1 MRGGAAPT
9 RGAPPTRAGDVAA
22 RPASPA
28 AGGQW
33 AREGPRSRPPGAARA
48 LPSPPGAGP
57 GVPAAARAPSR
68 CPAPPP
74 RAPARPWRAS
84 APRSCRRCCCCCCCC
99 CGRARCGPSPRCAR
113 SAWCGPTRSWASGRP
128 RTTGASSTTTR
139 PSWARRTPRPSTS
152 SARRRAR
159 TGWGLCWF
167 EILLL
172 DWLWRT
178 NGRVTAV
185 SPGLEQCLARS
196 RKIVDRIDNDGDG
209 FVTTEELK
217 TWIKRVQKRYIYDN
231 VAKVWK
237 DYDRDKDDKISW
249 EEYKQATYG
258 YYLGNPA
265 EFQDSSDHHTFKKML
280 PRDERRFKAADRDGD
295 QTATREEFTAFLH
308 PEEFEHMKEIVV
320 LETLEDIDKN
330 GDGFVDQDEY
340 IADMFSHEENGP
352 EPDWVL
358 SEREQFTEFRDLNK
372 DGKLDKDEIRHW
384 ILPQDYDH
392 AQAEARH
399 LVYESDKNKD
409 EKLTKEEILENW
421 NMFVGSQATNYGE
434 DLTKNHDEL

>member
-1 MRGGAAPT
+1 
-9 RGAPPTRAGDVAA
+9 
-22 RPASPA
+22 
-28 AGGQW
+28 
-33 AREGPRSRPPGAARA
+33 
-48 LPSPPGAGP
+48 
-57 GVPAAARAPSR
+57 
-68 CPAPPP
+68 
-74 RAPARPWRAS
+74 
-84 APRSCRRCCCCCCCC
+84 
-99 CGRARCGPSPRCAR
+99 
-113 SAWCGPTRSWASGRP
+113 
-128 RTTGASSTTTR
+128 
-139 PSWARRTPRPSTS
+139 
-152 SARRRAR
+152 
-159 TGWGLCWF
+159 
-167 EILLL
+167 
-172 DWLWRT
+172 
-178 NGRVTAV
+178 
-185 SPGLEQCLARS
+185 
-196 RKIVDRIDNDGDG
+196 KIVDRIDSDGDG
-209 FVTTEELK
+209 LVTTEELK
-217 TWIKRVQKRYIYDN
+217 VWIKRVQKRYIYDN

-237 DYDRDKDDKISW
+237 DYDRDKDERISW

-280 PRDERRFKAADRDGD
+280 PRDERRFKASDLDGD
-295 QTATREEFTAFLH
+295 LTATREEFTAFLH

-340 IADMFSHEENGP
+340 IADMFSHEDNGP

-358 SEREQFTEFRDLNK
+358 SEREQFNDFRDLNK

-409 EKLTKEEILENW
+409 EMLTKEEILDNW

>member
-1 MRGGAAPT
+1 
-9 RGAPPTRAGDVAA
+9 
-22 RPASPA
+22 
-28 AGGQW
+28 
-33 AREGPRSRPPGAARA
+33 
-48 LPSPPGAGP
+48 
-57 GVPAAARAPSR
+57 
-68 CPAPPP
+68 
-74 RAPARPWRAS
+74 
-84 APRSCRRCCCCCCCC
+84 SC
-99 CGRARCGPSPRCAR
+99 GFFFS
-113 SAWCGPTRSWASGRP
+113 
-128 RTTGASSTTTR
+128 
-139 PSWARRTPRPSTS
+139 
-152 SARRRAR
+152 
-159 TGWGLCWF
+159 F
-167 EILLL
+167 YY
-172 DWLWRT
+172 
-178 NGRVTAV
+178 
-185 SPGLEQCLARS
+185 
-196 RKIVDRIDNDGDG
+196 RKIVDRIDSDGDG

-217 TWIKRVQKRYIYDN
+217 SWIKRVQKRYIYDN

-258 YYLGNPA
+258 YYLGNPT

-280 PRDERRFKAADRDGD
+280 PRDERRFKAADLDGD
-295 QTATREEFTAFLH
+295 LTATREEFTAFLH

-340 IADMFSHEENGP
+340 IADMFSHEDNGP

-358 SEREQFTEFRDLNK
+358 SEREQFSDFRDLNK

-409 EKLTKEEILENW
+409 EKLTKEEILDNW

>member
-1 MRGGAAPT
+1 MGARARPPEPPCPRPGARPPSAP
-9 RGAPPTRAGDVAA
+9 APP
-22 RPASPA
+22 RP
-28 AGGQW
+28 
-33 AREGPRSRPPGAARA
+33 
-48 LPSPPGAGP
+48 GP
-57 GVPAAARAPSR
+57 GPVPAAAAAAAAPEPRCRAAVPAARSAPPAGR
-68 CPAPPP
+68 PPAPPMARGGRD
-74 RAPARPWRAS
+74 RALGLALGLLLALAL
-84 APRSCRRCCCCCCCC
+84 APRTL
-99 CGRARCGPSPRCAR
+99 RAK
-113 SAWCGPTRSWASGRP
+113 PTVRKERVVRP
-128 RTTGASSTTTR
+128 DSELGER
-139 PSWARRTPRPSTS
+139 PPEDNQSFQYDHEAFLGKEDSKTFDQLTS
-152 SARRRAR
+152 EESKERL
-159 TGWGLCWF
+159 G
-167 EILLL
+167 
-172 DWLWRT
+172 
-178 NGRVTAV
+178 
-185 SPGLEQCLARS
+185 
-196 RKIVDRIDNDGDG
+196 KIVDRIDSDGDS

-265 EFQDSSDHHTFKKML
+265 EFQDSLDHHTFKKML
-280 PRDERRFKAADRDGD
+280 PRDERRFKAADLDGD

-358 SEREQFTEFRDLNK
+358 SEREQFNEFRDLNK

>member
-1 MRGGAAPT
+1 MAFCLLLPRLLLHPHSATYIPLAGSMAAT
-9 RGAPPTRAGDVAA
+9 RPPTATVPGGNMTRVTLPWRWRSKSLGCCRAV
-22 RPASPA
+22 
-28 AGGQW
+28 
-33 AREGPRSRPPGAARA
+33 RSRG
-48 LPSPPGAGP
+48 LHF
-57 GVPAAARAPSR
+57 
-68 CPAPPP
+68 CPVQGQP
-74 RAPARPWRAS
+74 
-84 APRSCRRCCCCCCCC
+84 
-99 CGRARCGPSPRCAR
+99 
-113 SAWCGPTRSWASGRP
+113 
-128 RTTGASSTTTR
+128 
-139 PSWARRTPRPSTS
+139 
-152 SARRRAR
+152 
-159 TGWGLCWF
+159 
-167 EILLL
+167 
-172 DWLWRT
+172 
-178 NGRVTAV
+178 
-185 SPGLEQCLARS
+185 
-196 RKIVDRIDNDGDG
+196 RKIVDRIDSDGDG

-217 TWIKRVQKRYIYDN
+217 TWIKRVQKRYIYDS

-280 PRDERRFKAADRDGD
+280 PRDERRFKAADLDGD
-295 QTATREEFTAFLH
+295 LTATREEFTAFLH

-340 IADMFSHEENGP
+340 IADMFSHEESGP

-358 SEREQFTEFRDLNK
+358 SEREQFSEFRDLNK

-399 LVYESDKNKD
+399 LVYESDRNKD
-409 EKLTKEEILENW
+409 EKLTKEEVLENW